1 MNEYLPFYVLQG
13 CAKIYPSAVSYY
25 VCDLKLY
32 YGRSTILFTEC
43 FDSVIRPD
51 CACIMRAAGTMD
63 SSGNVFISEVFSE
76 VMVVISAF
84 STVLFGVSYLISRT
98 ASWSQERFS
107 AKITVFPFR
116 QGRPPR
122 PRRGHRKAVLY
133 FQSAQTYCRLA
144 RKHLCL
150 KPLLNGFRNT
160 WT

>member
-13 CAKIYPSAVSYY
+13 YAKVYPSAVSYY
-25 VCDLKLY
+25 VCDMRIS

-107 AKITVFPFR
+107 AKITVFPFSSR
-116 QGRPPR
+116 QAA
-122 PRRGHRKAVLY
+122 RRGHRKAVLY

>member
-84 STVLFGVSYLISRT
+84 PRFYLEFHI
-98 ASWSQERFS
+98 
-107 AKITVFPFR
+107 
-116 QGRPPR
+116 
-122 PRRGHRKAVLY
+122 
-133 FQSAQTYCRLA
+133 
-144 RKHLCL
+144 
-150 KPLLNGFRNT
+150 
-160 WT
+160 